1 MPMRFWRR
9 WQAERELRR
18 RAVAY
23 VAALQREPELPDVAW
38 LADSATGGDR
48 DHARWE
54 LRYARWAIGLL
65 VAERDA
71 LDDRTPSAVA
81 HALTEALA
89 RDPNIAAEKLP
100 VAQRQLNARLRRYGD
115 ALGARRASEPT
126 GTRLGRTLL
135 DFATA
140 TRGAPLPPDEHVVRA
155 GELLSGYVADANEA
169 LRAAFGAA
177 SLPEHE
183 PPSAV
188 HGAAHSR

>member
-18 RAVAY
+18 RAAVY
-23 VAALQREPELPDVAW
+23 VTALQREPPMADVAW
-38 LADSATGGDR
+38 LASAATAGDR

-71 LDDRTPSAVA
+71 LDDRTASSVA
-81 HALTEALA
+81 HQLTAALA

-115 ALGARRASEPT
+115 ALAARRSGEAT
-126 GTRLGRTLL
+126 GTRLGRALL

-140 TRGAPLPPDEHVVRA
+140 TRGAPPAPDEHVARA
-155 GELLSGYVADANEA
+155 GELLSACVTDANEA
-169 LRAAFGAA
+169 LRDAFGAA
-177 SLPEHE
+177 SLPEDE

-188 HGAAHSR
+188 RGAAHSR